1 LILNRLT
8 IRAGLIWLVAVC
20 LLPVVV
26 LVGLFVY
33 LDYLEEHAR
42 LARNSLV
49 TSRALMA
56 LVDAEFSAT
65 EASMQILSTS
75 AKLNNGDY
83 SAFHNRAKD
92 VLKHTNA
99 NNIVLMD
106 ASGQQIVNTAVPY
119 GQPLPM
125 TPNMEQLRAV
135 MTTGKPQISNLF
147 MGPALLQPVITVA
160 VPVYQGDIVVQS
172 LVAVLLPDRIQ
183 QILLSERL
191 SKERI
196 ASIFDR
202 SNNIVAFNGDI
213 ARARGQQVNQGLVQA
228 LKKADEGSLD
238 TVNRLGVEVVSSF
251 TRSPISGWGVVV
263 ATPRAALLSTLSQN
277 VLLLLGIGMLL
288 FMCSFAFAWFMGGR
302 ITRAILELN
311 GPARKLGYGK
321 SVVVP
326 ELPISEVDEVGR
338 ALTSA
343 SAMLT
348 ATRRELSNRE
358 AQLRGIVESATDA
371 VVIVND
377 QGSIVLFNTAA
388 AAMFGC
394 PSAEAVGSSFLR
406 FIPERL
412 HAAFADQLLGRS
424 HRQTNADGKTVIEII
439 TVRRSD
445 GNEFMAELSFP
456 QLVDGAGKVNTFI
469 LRDITDRLRIQ
480 EALERSN
487 LDLQQFAFVASH
499 DLKTPLR
506 SIDGFLQMLQKNY
519 ADQLD
524 DKARMLIQ
532 RTLNAASRLGQLT
545 DDLLSYARV
554 NSEIRPFTL
563 IDCTEVA
570 SDAISLLDSVI
581 AETQAIVTIDPL
593 PGVMGDRTQLIQLFM
608 NLVGNGLKYC
618 RDRTPV
624 VHVSVSRNGSDWL
637 FSVADNGIGIEA
649 QHHDLIFEVFKRLH
663 NQNEYPGTG
672 IGLAVCRRVVK
683 HHGGTIWFTSVP
695 GQGSTFYFTIP
706 NYLVEKAPDH
716 DAPLG

>member
-1 LILNRLT
+1 LKSNRLT

-20 LLPVVV
+20 LLPVFV

-33 LDYLEEHAR
+33 LDYRDEHAR
-42 LARNSLV
+42 LARDSLV
-49 TSRALMA
+49 TSRALIA

-65 EASMQILSTS
+65 AASMEILSSS
-75 AKLNNGDY
+75 AELNSGDFE
-83 SAFHNRAKD
+83 AFHGRAKV
-92 VLKHTNA
+92 VLKQMNA

-119 GQPLPM
+119 GQPLPK
-125 TPNMEQLRAV
+125 TPNIEQLRAV

-147 MGPALLQPVITVA
+147 MGPALRQPVITVA
-160 VPVYQGDIVVQS
+160 VPVYQGDVVVQS
-172 LVAVLLPDRIQ
+172 LVAVLLPDQIQ
-183 QILLSERL
+183 KLLLSQRL
-191 SKERI
+191 PKDRI
-196 ASIFDR
+196 VAIFDR
-202 SNNIVAFNGDI
+202 SNNIVALTGDI
-213 ARARGQQVNQGLVQA
+213 ARFRGQQVNQGLVQA
-228 LKKADEGSLD
+228 LQKADEGSLD
-238 TVNRLGVEVVSSF
+238 TINRLGVEVVSSF
-251 TRSPISGWGVVV
+251 ARSPTSGWGVTVS
-263 ATPRAALLSTLSQN
+263 TPRAALLSTLSKN
-277 VLLLLGIGMLL
+277 VLLLLGVGMLL
-288 FMCSFAFAWFMGGR
+288 LTCSFAFAWLMGGR
-302 ITRAILELN
+302 ITRAIRELN
-311 GPARKLGYGK
+311 GPARKLGFGK

-338 ALTSA
+338 AITKA

-348 ATRRELSNRE
+348 TTRQELSNRE
-358 AQLRGIVESATDA
+358 AQMRGIVESATDA

-377 QGSIVLFNTAA
+377 QGSIVLFNAAA

-412 HAAFADQLLGRS
+412 QAEFADHLLERS
-424 HRQTNADGKTVIEII
+424 HRQTDEDNLAVMEAT

-445 GNEFMAELSFP
+445 GKEFIVELSFP
-456 QLVDGAGKVNTFI
+456 QRVDGAGKVNTFI

-506 SIDGFLQMLQKNY
+506 SIDGFLQMLQKNH

-524 DKARMLIQ
+524 DKAGMLIQ

-554 NSEIRPFTL
+554 NSEVRPFTL

-581 AETQAIVTIDPL
+581 AETQAVVTIDPL

-608 NLVGNGLKYC
+608 NLVGNGIKYC
-618 RDRTPV
+618 RDRTPM
-624 VHVSVSRNGSDWL
+624 VHVSASKNGSDWL

-649 QHHDLIFEVFKRLH
+649 QHQDVIFEVFKRLH

-706 NYLVEKAPDH
+706 NHLVEKAPDH